1 MIGYGPNQAGAHY
14 PRTVSMRVVA
24 SLLVGLVAAV
34 SLTTA
39 PVAAEPRHAIAMHG
53 DPALPPDFAHF
64 PYANPDAPKGGR
76 IDYAVQGTFD
86 SLNPFI
92 VQGDASRGLFDQE
105 FGYNVFESLMAR
117 SRDEAFTLY
126 PLIAESIETDEDRS
140 FVEFTLD
147 PDAAFS
153 DGEPITPDDV
163 IFSMRLMHDKAR
175 PLYRRWVDL
184 VEKMEKVGEHGVR
197 FTFKDEADREI
208 PLLLALL
215 PIFPKHATDRERFDR
230 STLKPMIGSGPYVIE
245 SVNPGQSV
253 ILKRNPDYWAKD
265 HPSKIG
271 FDNYDEIHID
281 YYRDA
286 NSMFEAFKKGLV
298 DVFVETDTGRW
309 DDGYNFPAA
318 EQGRVLQDTFENGLP
333 SGMYGFV
340 MNTRRPVFQD
350 RAVRRALTEL
360 FDFEWANR
368 NLFNSAYTRTESY
381 FDGSK
386 LSSHGMPA
394 SAAEKA
400 VLGDHLDFVTPS
412 ILDGTYALPKSDGT
426 GRDRD
431 FLRHGYEELSAAG
444 YTLRDSTMVGPHG
457 RPLSFEV
464 LLNGPSGEA
473 IASAWKRT
481 LAKLGIR
488 LDIRTVDSAQY
499 LQRQQTY
506 DYDVILQSY
515 YSSLSPGAEQ
525 IGRWGSSS
533 RDADGTYNFA
543 GVAEPAVDAAIDT
556 LLNARSEEDFVNA
569 VRAYDRVLMS
579 GAYVVPL
586 YHQPKQWV
594 ARWKHIRHPEM
605 TPIYGYQMQTWWR
618 EPATN

>member
-1 MIGYGPNQAGAHY
+1 
-14 PRTVSMRVVA
+14 MRVLA
-24 SLLVGLVAAV
+24 TILFILVAALCLV
-34 SLTTA
+34 A
-39 PVAAEPRHAIAMHG
+39 RPAAAEPRHAIAMHG
-53 DPALPPDFAHF
+53 DPALPSDYAHF
-64 PYANPDAPKGGR
+64 PYVNPDAPKGGR

-126 PLIAESIETDEDRS
+126 PLIAESVETDKDRS

-147 PDAAFS
+147 PEATFS

-163 IFSMRLMHDKAR
+163 IFSMNLLHDKAR

-184 VEKMEKVGEHGVR
+184 VDKMEKVGERGVR
-197 FTFKDEADREI
+197 FTFKQEADREI

-215 PIFPKHATDRERFDR
+215 PIFPEHATDRETFDR
-230 STLKPMIGSGPYVIE
+230 STLKPMIGSGPYVIGKVE
-245 SVNPGQSV
+245 PGQSV
-253 ILKRNPDYWAKD
+253 VLKRNPDYWAKN

-298 DVFVETDTGRW
+298 DVFIESDTGRW
-309 DDGYNFPAA
+309 EDGYAFPAA
-318 EQGRVLQDTFENGLP
+318 QEGKVIQDTFENGLP

-340 MNTRRPVFQD
+340 LNTRRSVFKD
-350 RAVRRALTEL
+350 RAVRRALTKL
-360 FDFEWANR
+360 FDFQWANR
-368 NLFNSAYTRTESY
+368 NLFNSAYQRTESY

-386 LSSHGMPA
+386 LSSHGVPA
-394 SAAEKA
+394 SEAEK
-400 VLGDHLDFVTPS
+400 VMLGEHLDFVTPS
-412 ILDGTYALPKSDGT
+412 ILDGTYDLPRSDGT

-431 FLRHGYEELSAAG
+431 FLRRGYEELAKAG
-444 YTLRDSTMVGPHG
+444 YKLQGSTMVGPAG
-457 RPLSFEV
+457 RPLAFQI
-464 LLNGPSGEA
+464 LLNGPSGEP

-481 LAKLGIR
+481 LAKLGID
-488 LDIRTVDSAQY
+488 LEIRTVDSAQY

-525 IGRWGSSS
+525 IGRWGSAS
-533 RDADGTYNFA
+533 RDVDGTYNFA
-543 GVAEPAVDAAIDT
+543 GVGEPAIDAMIDA

-594 ARWKHIRHPEM
+594 ARWKHIRHPDE
-605 TPIYGYQMQTWWR
+605 TPVYGYQLQTWWR
-618 EPATN
+618 ETATN